1 MQLLEGWKC
10 GNEAVRPRTA
20 TDVEDGGGRLWSS
33 ISLNTSAAET
43 TSQQMMAADDRANT
57 EKTPRASPPQHLS
70 TFIMDKAESIVT
82 VDDAIKKL
90 ALLDSKDKIWTQE
103 VLLQVTDKAVRLLDC
118 DTQVRL
124 QTRRANAKLA
134 AGRLTPSLPQD
145 ELENFPLSTIHLS
158 QTVLN
163 QMRYPSVLLL
173 VCQDKDQHKPDIH
186 FFHCDEVDVSF
197 PSENGRRLRL
207 HPRPL

>member
-1 MQLLEGWKC
+1 ME
-10 GNEAVRPRTA
+10 
-20 TDVEDGGGRLWSS
+20 
-33 ISLNTSAAET
+33 
-43 TSQQMMAADDRANT
+43 
-57 EKTPRASPPQHLS
+57 
-70 TFIMDKAESIVT
+70 KAESTVT

-118 DTQVRL
+118 DTQVGHVSTSISDTFCPTCVCAQGR
-124 QTRRANAKLA
+124 LA
-134 AGRLTPSLPQD
+134 ANRFTLLLLQE
-145 ELENFPLSTIHLS
+145 ELENFPLSIIQLS

-163 QMRYPSVLLL
+163 KMRYPSVLLL

-197 PSENGRRLRL
+197 TRRIMCFSHASCKTTRTLTSCVSSR
-207 HPRPL
+207 PR